1 MQKAVV
7 NVARRTARRTA
18 WWRILLGSLAAV
30 IGCIALGGVL
40 VRHEPA
46 FLAAA
51 PSTEGA
57 AVERAAARMVTK
69 ASALYAATRRPGAWD
84 GSITADEVNAW
95 LSTDLPRNH
104 RRLLPR
110 GLTAPRVQFR
120 PQRMAAG
127 AWLGSGMLSTFAWV
141 DLEVRLRGVNQLGL
155 MLHEARLGLVPL
167 PKAAVLRQIALRLE
181 AAGAVTELRRLD
193 DGHVLVVSLP
203 SSFGSAAVRVQL
215 ESLQFDTAEMLV
227 AGATSN

>member
-1 MQKAVV
+1 V
-7 NVARRTARRTA
+7 
-18 WWRILLGSLAAV
+18 
-30 IGCIALGGVL
+30 
-40 VRHEPA
+40 
-46 FLAAA
+46 
-51 PSTEGA
+51 
-57 AVERAAARMVTK
+57 
-69 ASALYAATRRPGAWD
+69 
-84 GSITADEVNAW
+84 
-95 LSTDLPRNH
+95 
-104 RRLLPR
+104 
-110 GLTAPRVQFR
+110 
-120 PQRMAAG
+120 
-127 AWLGSGMLSTFAWV
+127 
-141 DLEVRLRGVNQLGL
+141 VRLRGVNQLGL